1 MTDKKKTPD
10 AATAAPRN
18 TVKPRHAPVFAAAA
32 ELSPLPFLL
41 VDAKG
46 IILAASRGAQLLV
59 DREKSF
65 AADKNRLAMTAAVK
79 QQSLTRLIEKAIDGK
94 APDPRSSTLVLK
106 VERSGNAPL
115 ALLVSAI
122 PGFSSPPVAVY
133 LHEPSFT
140 ARISEP
146 VLCELY
152 DLTPAEARVARMMV
166 NGGAP
171 REIAEQSNTSVHTV
185 RNQIK
190 SVFSKTGAARQAEL
204 AILLLGGPAHTR

>member
-1 MTDKKKTPD
+1 MPDKNSEDTQ
-10 AATAAPRN
+10 AENGARG
-18 TVKPRHAPVFAAAA
+18 TVKPRHAPIFAAAA

-41 VDAKG
+41 VDAKSNV
-46 IILAASRGAQLLV
+46 LAASRGAQLIIE
-59 DREKSF
+59 REKSF
-65 AADKNRLAMTAAVK
+65 TLDKSRLSMTAAAM

-106 VERSGNAPL
+106 VERKGNAPL
-115 ALLVSAI
+115 ALLVSAV
-122 PGFSSPPVAVY
+122 PGFPAPPVVVY

-146 VLCELY
+146 VLCQLY

-190 SVFSKTGAARQAEL
+190 SVFNKTGAARQAEL